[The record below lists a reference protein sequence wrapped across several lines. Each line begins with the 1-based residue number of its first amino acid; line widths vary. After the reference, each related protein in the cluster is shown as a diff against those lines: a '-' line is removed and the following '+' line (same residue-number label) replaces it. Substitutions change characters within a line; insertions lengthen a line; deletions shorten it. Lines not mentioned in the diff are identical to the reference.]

1 MKSDANWS
9 ISTNW
14 RESCWIRG
22 RIAAYP
28 KMKGEE
34 RMSLF
39 VTSGANLMCT
49 FGSVPA
55 TLVATNAASVL
66 VGGKPVAN
74 IADASGGSNIPT
86 FGMCNSLANPAVA
99 AATAAA
105 LGVLTPQPCI
115 PQTGAWI
122 PTNPAVLAAGKPCVT
137 QDCTCMCMY
146 AGAISVSNP
155 GQVMVSSK

>member
-14 RESCWIRG
+14 RESRWIRERG
-22 RIAAYP
+22 FP
-28 KMKGEE
+28 KQKGEE

-39 VTSGANLMCT
+39 VTSGASLMCT
-49 FGSVPA
+49 FGTAPA
-55 TLVATNAASVL
+55 TLVATNAMGVQ
-66 VGGKPVAN
+66 VGGKPIAN

-122 PTNPAVLAAGKPCVT
+122 PTNPTVLAAGKPCVT

-146 AGAISVSNP
+146 AGSISVVNP
-155 GQVMVSSK
+155 GQMMVVSK